1 MTWHRLHRD
10 RFNGDIGLQRMILL
24 SGILHAVVLSA
35 LFLSPSLPTPK
46 LTFGPI
52 YSVQLVSLSENFLSG
67 RDISAVSGEFIRQ
80 SPAHGALVLKKQ
92 TDAVSVTVKR
102 TEVSGRD
109 FRGVEKAVDNIRQRA
124 SVSADARKY
133 PVNTEIEKKMNIY
146 YTQIWARIK
155 SQWVM
160 PQSILPRENIEA
172 VIHARVL
179 RNGAVMD
186 LSFEKR
192 SGNRYFDESAM
203 KAVQKASPLPP
214 LPEWVRDSSIDIG
227 IRFHS
232 SDLR

>member
-1 MTWHRLHRD
+1 
-10 RFNGDIGLQRMILL
+10 MILL

-52 YSVQLVSLSENFLSG
+52 YSVQLVSLSENFLRG
-67 RDISAVSGEFIRQ
+67 RDISAVSGEFSHQ

-92 TDAVSVTVKR
+92 TDAASVPVKR

>member
-214 LPEWVRDSSIDIG
+214 LPGWVRDSSIDIG